1 MMFVMLNMFVT
12 IINESFAQVQLDI
25 SKQSNDYEIVDFL
38 LVRLEE
44 WTGIPFS
51 KISSEEKHE
60 EGELN

>member
-12 IINESFAQVQLDI
+12 IINESFAMVQMDI

-38 LVRLEE
+38 LLRMEQ

-51 KISSEEKHE
+51 KIYSQEKDQV
-60 EGELN
+60 G